1 MQQERVARRY
11 ARAFF
16 NVALHTGRVEEM
28 RQALERLQTVVHE
41 HPRLLDLLHNPLI
54 PREYKDRVL
63 AQALQDRLPDLVVGL
78 ARVLVQKRREMYLDA
93 VAAEFIEL
101 YDEHLG
107 EVRAE
112 VISARPID
120 PAQLDALRQA
130 LEQRLQ
136 RTVLIHTTI
145 DPAQIGGVA
154 VRIGD
159 TVIDGTLRG
168 RLSRLRHD
176 MMIGTGM

>member
-16 NVALHTGRVEEM
+16 NVSLHTGRVEEM
-28 RQALERLQTVVHE
+28 RVALQRLQEVVHQ

-63 AQALQDRLPDLVVGL
+63 VQALQDKLPDLVVGL

-93 VAAEFIEL
+93 VAAEFIDL
-101 YDEHLG
+101 YDELLG

-120 PAQLDALRQA
+120 AQQLDAMCLA

-136 RTVLIHTTI
+136 RKVLIHTTI
-145 DPAQIGGVA
+145 QPELIGGVA

-159 TVIDGTLRG
+159 TVIDGTLQG

-176 MMIGTGM
+176 MMLGTGI